1 MNKKRCPNGTRKN
14 KKTGLCEKNLSLEIK
29 NLLKKVPKGVEEQKI
44 SLDDNEISPQ
54 QQILYLKQPSK
65 FLLPRYSKNANFYFS
80 QKKSVENKSPVYSEE
95 PKKISVENPTPSPQ
109 LTKKRSR
116 CPKGTRK
123 NKLTGLCEKKVN
135 NLLKR
140 HTQKKNVQ
148 SNNKKRSRCPKGT
161 RKNKLTGLC
170 EKKVNNLLKTPTK
183 YNLEE
188 TKNNL
193 EETKNNMNIISD
205 SITNIFKKNSKAIP
219 INLYDNIN
227 IQTINNN
234 SIQITNII
242 KDETIISG
250 TFTPS
255 INKLLLSIR
264 SVNTNEQSIFNCGIE
279 DILMNKQP
287 QNIKNK
293 LLVNIGDNINKI
305 CVDARSKK
313 AIDLMLKKYK
323 RDRKLDINRIIL
335 PVQVL
340 SNCWFNV
347 SFATF
352 FISDKGKQ
360 FMRIFRETMITG
372 KTLSG
377 KKIPKKIHN
386 TLIIFNACI
395 ESCYNYDNT
404 FNFPFIFNTNHIVIN
419 LYKQIKQIK
428 DSEPLKRIKYMNE
441 EFYNINEAGNPK
453 TYYTRIF
460 NYLYDKNEPFLK
472 MEIFKINDEVA
483 KRRFFNKRNL
493 SYLSVIPDMLI
504 IPLHATTEKYKK
516 KKEITLKTGEKY
528 MIDSAQLIDWNIKI
542 HFTSLLTI
550 NNKEYKYDGDS
561 LVKLTEFKWKHLVNK
576 DKDWTFKY
584 EKDVSPLYFNFKKSY
599 QILYYYRVK

>member
-14 KKTGLCEKNLSLEIK
+14 KKTGLCEKILSLEIK
-29 NLLKKVPKGVEEQKI
+29 NLLKKVPKGVEEQKY
-44 SLDDNEISPQ
+44 SLGDNEILSYQ
-54 QQILYLKQPSK
+54 SNSYSKQPSK
-65 FLLPRYSKNANFYFS
+65 FLL
-80 QKKSVENKSPVYSEE
+80 PVYSEE
-95 PKKISVENPTPSPQ
+95 PKKISVENPSPQ

-170 EKKVNNLLKTPTK
+170 EKKVNNLLKIPTK
-183 YNLEE
+183 YNLEETKINLEE

-279 DILMNKQP
+279 DILMNTQP

-419 LYKQIKQIK
+419 LYKQIKKIK

-441 EFYNINEAGNPK
+441 EFFNINEAGNQK
-453 TYYTRIF
+453 SYYTRIF
-460 NYLYDKNEPFLK
+460 NYLYDINEPFLK
-472 MEIFKINDEVA
+472 IEIFKINDEA
-483 KRRFFNKRNL
+483 SKRRFFNKRNL

-504 IPLHATTEKYKK
+504 IPLQATTEKYKK

-528 MIDSAQLIDWNIKI
+528 MIDSAQFLDWNLKT

-576 DKDWTFKY
+576 DEDWTFKY
-584 EKDVSPLYFNFKKSY
+584 EEYVYPMYFNFKKSY